1 MSRTARKAPGGLI
14 YHVINRGV
22 GRQTLFHKDE
32 DYAAFERVLAEAWHR
47 VPIRILSYCLMPN
60 HWHFVVWPKTDG
72 ELTEFFRWLT
82 HTHTQRWHA
91 HYHTSGT
98 GHLYQG
104 RFKSFV
110 VQDGVHLLLVLRYV
124 ERNALRAN
132 MVARAEDW
140 TWCSLWRREQQ
151 RGTVMLSDWPIQRP
165 EDWVEFVNEPQG
177 KEELEALRRSVNRG
191 CPFGDDDW
199 QQQMVRE
206 LGLESTL
213 RRQGRP
219 SRRNMVEAAR
229 MPVQQQGNVAGQ

>member
-1 MSRTARKAPGGLI
+1 MSRTARKAPGGLF

-32 DYAAFERVLAEAWHR
+32 DYAAFERVMAEAWHH

-60 HWHFVVWPKTDG
+60 HWHFAVWPRTDD
-72 ELTEFFRWLT
+72 ELTQFFRWMT

-110 VQDGVHLLLVLRYV
+110 VQDGVHLLLVLRYI
-124 ERNALRAN
+124 ERNGLRAN
-132 MVARAEDW
+132 LVSRAEQW
-140 TWCSLWRREQQ
+140 TWCSLWRRVHQ
-151 RGTVMLSDWPIQRP
+151 RGLTILSDWPVQTP
-165 EDWVEFVNEPQG
+165 ADWVEFVNEPQSQS
-177 KEELEALRRSVNRG
+177 ELEALRRSVNRG
-191 CPFGDDDW
+191 CPFGDEQW

-206 LGLESTL
+206 LGLESTV

-219 SRRNMVEAAR
+219 SRRSLVEAAR
-229 MPVQQQGNVAGQ
+229 TPVQQEQS